1 MLTEDRLRELLRD
14 PGWSLPAWPDAQA
27 RVRRA
32 ARRQRMGLARLGAAA
47 TAVVTTAAVVPIM
60 LLSRGTGTDFSFT
73 TNAASVV
80 GPLALPA
87 VGVAAF
93 AASTYPPAVRAR
105 VTTSWLP
112 LCPSATGLQ
121 VQDQNGAMAVASQ
134 AVLRQLAVPPVSS
147 VTVAQQRG
155 GVAGAQAARSQEQTF
170 AIDLRLSDRAL
181 WPRLASTWGSNSSIN
196 EMAQAARTLPVLYS
210 GPLRAYRPAGGPASL
225 ADAVA
230 AGCGSRIVRDT
241 WVVISGHPASPASA
255 ETFFLKRSGRV
266 LLYSAA
272 SRIT

>member
-60 LLSRGTGTDFSFT
+60 LLSRGPGTEFSFA
-73 TNAASVV
+73 TNAASVA

-93 AASTYPPAVRAR
+93 TASIYPPAVRAR

-121 VQDQNGAMAVASQ
+121 AQDRNGAMAVASQ
-134 AVLRQLAVPPVSS
+134 AVLRQLAVPPVST
-147 VTVAQQRG
+147 VTVVQQRE
-155 GVAGAQAARSQEQTF
+155 GVAGPQASRSQQQAFTS
-170 AIDLRLSDRAL
+170 DLRLSDRAL
-181 WPRLASTWGSNSSIN
+181 WPRLASTWGSGSSIN
-196 EMAQAARTLPVLYS
+196 EMARAARTLPVLYS
-210 GPLRAYRPAGGPASL
+210 GPLRAYRPAGGPNL
-225 ADAVA
+225 AEVVA

-255 ETFFLKRSGRV
+255 AETLFLQRRGRV

>member
-32 ARRQRMGLARLGAAA
+32 ARRQRMGLARLGAAV

-60 LLSRGTGTDFSFT
+60 LNVSPGTDFSFT
-73 TNAASVV
+73 MNGASAA

-93 AASTYPPAVRAR
+93 TASIYPPAVRAR
-105 VTTSWLP
+105 ATTSWLP

-121 VQDQNGAMAVASQ
+121 AQRQDGAMAVASQ
-134 AVLRQLAVPPVSS
+134 AVLRQLAVPPVST
-147 VTVAQQRG
+147 VTVAQQRE
-155 GVAGAQAARSQEQTF
+155 GVAGPLTARSQQQTF
-170 AIDLRLSDRAL
+170 VSDLRLSDRAL
-181 WPRLASTWGSNSSIN
+181 WPRLASTWGSGSGIS
-196 EMAQAARTLPVLYS
+196 EMAQAARMLSVLYS
-210 GPLRAYRPAGGPASL
+210 GPLRAYHPAGGRPSL
-225 ADAVA
+225 ADTVA
-230 AGCGSRIVRDT
+230 ADCGSRILRDT
-241 WVVISGHPASPASA
+241 WVVISGDPASPASA

>member
-14 PGWSLPAWPDAQA
+14 PGWSLPAWPDAHT

-32 ARRQRMGLARLGAAA
+32 ARRQRMGLARLGAAV
-47 TAVVTTAAVVPIM
+47 TAVMTTAAVVPIM
-60 LLSRGTGTDFSFT
+60 LLNGSPGTDFSFSM
-73 TNAASVV
+73 NAASAA

-93 AASTYPPAVRAR
+93 TASIYPPAVRAR

-112 LCPSATGLQ
+112 LCPSATGLEAQ
-121 VQDQNGAMAVASQ
+121 HQDGAMAVASQ
-134 AVLRQLAVPPVSS
+134 AVLRQLAIPPVSS
-147 VTVAQQRG
+147 VTVVQQRE
-155 GVAGAQAARSQEQTF
+155 GVAGPVAARSQQQTF
-170 AIDLRLSDRAL
+170 ASDLRLSDRAL
-181 WPRLASTWGSNSSIN
+181 WPRLASTWGSGSGIT
-196 EMAQAARTLPVLYS
+196 EMAQAARMLSVLYS
-210 GPLRAYRPAGGPASL
+210 GPLRAYHPADGPPSL
-225 ADAVA
+225 ADTVA
-230 AGCGSRIVRDT
+230 ADCGSRIARDT

-255 ETFFLKRSGRV
+255 ETFFLKRGGRV